1 MKTAE
6 LSDGSVRLLAAACA
20 IVAANAYYVHPII
33 GRIVQG
39 ASDSL
44 VQVSAERFRSGC

>member
-33 GRIVQG
+33 GRIAEDFGVG
-39 ASDSL
+39 AAAVGPPPGAGL
-44 VQVSAERFRSGC
+44 